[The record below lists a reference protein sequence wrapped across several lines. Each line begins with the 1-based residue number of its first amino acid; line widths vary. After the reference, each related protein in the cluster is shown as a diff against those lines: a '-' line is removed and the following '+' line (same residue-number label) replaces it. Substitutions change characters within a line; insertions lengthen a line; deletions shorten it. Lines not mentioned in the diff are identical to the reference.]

1 MMSKP
6 PSSSHS
12 SSYRD
17 SLNGSWKLDK
27 SREGWSTRKYL
38 AVMEVDP
45 LAIEAHDRA
54 ELEADTVHTIAV
66 TPHKSY
72 RIVKR
77 SRVNNDLVT
86 ELPLDGATE
95 ATASTVRKV
104 LAPGNRLQTSCAT
117 SRDGGK
123 THISILSTIETVNGT
138 AVIIDTKELLQQ
150 DDEDEDGDD
159 GEGGDGADDS
169 RMTTTMVSTRSQR
182 RSVLKQTLV
191 ITNQDNHKT
200 CRTTRYFVPV
210 DQHRA
215 DDAAAMAGIAIMAD
229 DAE

>member
-1 MMSKP
+1 MKP
-6 PSSSHS
+6 GN
-12 SSYRD
+12 SYRD

-27 SREGWSTRKYL
+27 SREGWSMRTYL
-38 AVMEVDP
+38 SVMEVDP

-66 TPHKSY
+66 VPHRSY

-86 ELPLDGATE
+86 ELPLDGTNE
-95 ATASTVRKV
+95 ATSTVRKV
-104 LAPGNRLQTSCAT
+104 LAPGNRLQTSRAT
-117 SRDGGK
+117 SNDGGK

-138 AVIIDTKELLQQ
+138 AVIIDTKELLQE
-150 DDEDEDGDD
+150 EDEEGGGAASAASNDGGG
-159 GEGGDGADDS
+159 GEG
-169 RMTTTMVSTRSQR
+169 RTTMVSTRSKR

-191 ITNQDNHKT
+191 ITNQANHKT
-200 CRTTRYFVPV
+200 CKTTRYFVPV
-210 DQHRA
+210 DHHKEPE
-215 DDAAAMAGIAIMAD
+215 AATVGALAD